1 MTDGVLCNAGGPMSR
16 TRRERLRA
24 TILGNNRGFVRC
36 PRRRKIGILF
46 PEGVDALALVYGLCT
61 HLGYADPDDARR
73 ALARH
78 LPEKPMV
85 AIPSQSTPTVV
96 WPGENEPVS
105 EALLVE
111 ALLLGMCT
119 AHLYD
124 PARPVLWTRS
134 SLGRRLELFSTEG
147 FYAA

>member
-1 MTDGVLCNAGGPMSR
+1 MIDGMLCTGGPRSR
-16 TRRERLRA
+16 TRRERLQA
-24 TILGNNRGFVRC
+24 TVMGNDRGFVRC
-36 PRRRKIGILF
+36 PRRRKVGILF
-46 PEGVDALALVYGLCT
+46 PEGVDALALVYGLCA

-73 ALARH
+73 ALAHH
-78 LPEKPMV
+78 LPKQPMV
-85 AIPSQSTPTVV
+85 AMPSQSTPTVV
-96 WPGENEPVS
+96 WPEEDAPAS

-124 PARPVLWTRS
+124 PTRPVLWTRS